1 MKIKNL
7 SRRKFVKALPVAGIF
22 LAAIHQS
29 TARAEMGSALVPCA
43 HCGTGFRVEFSYSSG
58 GGGYNVYQCPKCHQ
72 GSRVHWDHK
81 GNVTRVER
89 A

>member
-1 MKIKNL
+1 MNL
-7 SRRKFVKALPVAGIF
+7 SRRKFVRAVPA
-22 LAAIHQS
+22 AAIFAAAVYQS

-43 HCGTGFRVEFSYSSG
+43 HCGTGFRVEFSYSSS
-58 GGGYNVYQCPKCHQ
+58 GGGYGVRQCPKCNQ